1 MFPHQFAM
9 SIAEDLLGQIG
20 PFCQRIEIVGSLRR
34 QRLHVHD
41 IDILA
46 IPCVIK
52 IPDKSPLG
60 EPVNQNL
67 LELKLGNLCRKSWFA
82 IDPDGPKHKRLLREE
97 QGETL
102 PVDLYI
108 ATEAAWWTLLLIR
121 TGSRAHNIKLAQRA
135 QQLNMKLKVDGSGL
149 ISTDGSPTPIRSEE
163 EIFEHLR
170 LPFRPP
176 QERE

>member
-9 SIAEDLLGQIG
+9 SIAEDLLGQIAS
-20 PFCQRIEIVGSLRR
+20 FCQRIEIVGSLRR

-52 IPDKSPLG
+52 IPDTSPLG
-60 EPVNQNL
+60 EPVTQNL
-67 LELKLGNLCRKSWFA
+67 LELKLGNLCRKNWFA
-82 IDPDGPKHKRLLREE
+82 IDPDGPKHKRLIREE

-108 ATEAAWWTLLLIR
+108 ATEETWWTLLIIR
-121 TGSRAHNIKLAQRA
+121 TGSRIHNIKLARRA
-135 QQLNMKLKVDGSGL
+135 HELGMKLKADGSGL
-149 ISTDGSPTPIRSEE
+149 LGQDGNLIPVGSEE
-163 EIFEHLR
+163 ELFELLHMSYK
-170 LPFRPP
+170 PP
-176 QERE
+176 EARE